1 MFPDQQS
8 EMALQRSR
16 DLLRIVF
23 DHLPEGLILV
33 DSTGNILAANN
44 AFCYGILS
52 QSPRHVV
59 GKQYAQIWSEL
70 APRSDLNLTPQGP
83 SEHGVAIIP
92 PADSPFPLIHANWR
106 ILCSD
111 IIGQQRWYTVDRIPI
126 SESPD
131 LPEQCLE
138 RWRDITH
145 QEELQRRLLVHEQ
158 LTSLGRLA
166 ASVAH
171 EVGNPLQ
178 SAMGCLEL
186 CHADP
191 GLSEINREYLDLAL
205 GELERMSR
213 TMASLRNLYR
223 PPDITWEAVDLNQLI
238 RQVSQFTH
246 RQLQR
251 AKVKVYLNLAER
263 LPTITGQPDALRQ
276 VFLNL
281 LLNAQQA
288 MAEGGRID
296 ITTLAKSTD
305 RMCVVVV
312 QDTGVGMNR
321 DHLKRLFEPFQSK
334 KAQGVGLGLY
344 LSRQIIEQH
353 TGHIDVSSQP
363 GHGTMITIQFPWSDA
378 GPWQRPEEDDDDD
391 DDGVLED

>member
-1 MFPDQQS
+1 MLPDPQN

-33 DSTGNILAANN
+33 DGQGVLLAANN
-44 AFCYGILS
+44 AFCYGILG
-52 QSPRHVV
+52 QSPRYVV
-59 GKQYAQIWSEL
+59 GKHYAQIWSEL
-70 APRSDLNLTPQGP
+70 APLSDLSLTPQGP

-92 PADSPFPLIHANWR
+92 PLDGNFPLIHANWR
-106 ILCSD
+106 ILSSD
-111 IIGQQRWYTVDRIPI
+111 MVGQHRWYTVDRIPI

-186 CHADP
+186 CRADP
-191 GLSEINREYLDLAL
+191 GLSEGSREYLDLAL

-223 PPDITWEAVDLNQLI
+223 PPEITWEAVDLNHLL
-238 RQVSQFTH
+238 RQVAQFTQ
-246 RQLQR
+246 RQLER
-251 AKVKVYLNLAER
+251 AKVKLYLHLAER
-263 LPTITGQPDALRQ
+263 LPMITGQPDALRQ

-281 LLNAQQA
+281 VLNAQQA
-288 MAEGGRID
+288 MTEGGSIQ
-296 ITTLAKSTD
+296 ITTHAKPTD
-305 RMCVVVV
+305 RLCVIVV
-312 QDTGVGMNR
+312 QDTGVGMSSEQ
-321 DHLKRLFEPFQSK
+321 LGRLFEPFQSK

-353 TGHIDVSSQP
+353 TGHIDVKSRSGQ
-363 GHGTMITIQFPWSDA
+363 GTSITIQFPWSDA
-378 GPWQRPEEDDDDD
+378 GPWQRPEDDDEIE
-391 DDGVLED
+391 LEED

>member
-1 MFPDQQS
+1 MFPEQQS

-33 DSTGNILAANN
+33 DRQGLILAANN
-44 AFCYGILS
+44 AFCYGILG
-52 QSPRHVV
+52 QTPRNVV
-59 GKQYAQIWSEL
+59 SKAYAQIWSEL
-70 APRSDLNLTPQGP
+70 APRSDLSLVPQGP

-92 PADSPFPLIHANWR
+92 PAEGPFPLVQAHWR

-111 IIGQQRWYTVDRIPI
+111 MVGQQRWYTVDRIPI
-126 SESPD
+126 SEGPD

-186 CHADP
+186 CQADP
-191 GLSEINREYLDLAL
+191 GLSAGNREYLDLAL

-223 PPDITWEAVDLNQLI
+223 PPEITWEPVDLNQLL
-238 RQVSQFTH
+238 RQVTRFTQ

-251 AKVKVYLNLAER
+251 AKIKVYLHLAER
-263 LPTITGQPDALRQ
+263 LPMITGQSDALRQ

-281 LLNAQQA
+281 LLNAQEA
-288 MAEGGRID
+288 MANGGRID
-296 ITTLAKSTD
+296 ITTQAKSTD

-312 QDTGVGMNR
+312 QDTGVGMSS
-321 DHLKRLFEPFQSK
+321 DQLVRLFEPFQSK

-363 GHGTMITIQFPWSDA
+363 GQGTSFTIQFPWSDA
-378 GPWQRPEEDDDDD
+378 GPWQRPDADDDE
-391 DDGVLED
+391 VELED